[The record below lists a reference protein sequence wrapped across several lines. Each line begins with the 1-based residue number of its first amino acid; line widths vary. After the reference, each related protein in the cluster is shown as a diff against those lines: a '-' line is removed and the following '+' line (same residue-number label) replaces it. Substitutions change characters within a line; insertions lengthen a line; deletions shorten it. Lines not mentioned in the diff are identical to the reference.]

1 MRRCDLLLVVL
12 VGCSSEFVEVEEGRY
27 SAADPPDATLDGGYR
42 EPLLDAGTDADTGTD
57 TGPDVDGATVDAGTC
72 VRDESR
78 DHECTTYDGADAAPR
93 YAIACPAD
101 DAGNP
106 VLPPPAIGCNYT
118 GWADAGSLTMCCK

>member
-1 MRRCDLLLVVL
+1 MFL
-12 VGCSSEFVEVEEGRY
+12 VGCNSDFVDEPEEGRY
-27 SAADPPDATLDGGYR
+27 SLADPPDAKAPPG
-42 EPLLDAGTDADTGTD
+42 PPVPISDATTEADANPVMDAA
-57 TGPDVDGATVDAGTC
+57 VDAKVDAGPC

-78 DHECTTYDGADAAPR
+78 DEQCATDSGADAAVR

-101 DAGNP
+101 DDGNP

>member
-1 MRRCDLLLVVL
+1 MGRGELLLVFL
-12 VGCSSEFVEVEEGRY
+12 VGCSDGFVDEPEEGRY
-27 SAADPPDATLDGGYR
+27 SAGVAPDAKIDRGFH
-42 EPLLDAGTDADTGTD
+42 EPVPDAPTDAGADAE
-57 TGPDVDGATVDAGTC
+57 PDAAKGVAAVDAGSC

-78 DHECTTYDGADAAPR
+78 DQECAGDADAEPR